1 MDSGWSEIQVA
12 NNLIKYRFKAAENI
26 KNKMFSYE
34 LKGFAS
40 LLFTAGKELW
50 KNGNFKKHT
59 YGNALYIDV
68 HIKIIILK
76 FYRYI
81 GRNDLTEHQ
90 FSALFHA
97 VTEFTYDHFY
107 NSYVSCDGELLKKF
121 HFFASQADYTEHF
134 MQQLTYFNA
143 MVSDFEDNNFLIPFV
158 INKTYAEFDDSQHY
172 SPERKMCAILAED
185 LLLDYCYENLTAT
198 FNAFSSEKTPYMAR
212 EFYRACEPFY
222 RYIFSELIE

>member
-1 MDSGWSEIQVA
+1 MDRSWSEIQVA
-12 NNLIKYRFKAAENI
+12 NDLIKHRFKAAENI
-26 KNKMFSYE
+26 KSKMSSYG
-34 LKGFAS
+34 LKGFTS
-40 LLFTAGKELW
+40 LLFAVGKELW
-50 KNGNFKKHT
+50 KNGNLKKRT

-76 FYRYI
+76 LYRYI

-90 FSALFHA
+90 FAGLLNA
-97 VTEFTYDHFY
+97 ITEFTYDYFY
-107 NSYVSCDGELLKKF
+107 DNYVCGDGELLKKF
-121 HFFASQADYTEHF
+121 SFFASQSDYAEHF

-158 INKTYAEFDDSQHY
+158 INKTYTEFNDSQHY

-185 LLLDYCYENLTAT
+185 LLLDFCYDNLTAT
-198 FNAFSSEKTPYMAR
+198 FNALSSEETPYMTR
-212 EFYRACEPFY
+212 EFYKACEPFY